1 MNDVE
6 HGPVDASSDPTDQD
20 QGQMHSVNDLEGC
33 TDEQLVRL
41 GCTDPRYLIALHC
54 RYDGLVKALV
64 TGTDSPSWRAV
75 KQQVWIAAFD
85 ELCTARANPLPVDAW
100 LGRIAARTL
109 TAVVPTGDTFLPD
122 PLAWY
127 LSVALRELS
136 PSLRLILILVEVAN
150 WPEDRIARYFS
161 ERQMALGPA
170 WVSELYQE
178 AQRSLLERLPPQVH
192 KLYFDGT
199 LEYLSLI
206 PWLYPVLS
214 EELQS
219 FELWQKR
226 KVIVIPDQEPPA
238 ALPVQTDRKFPQ
250 WTLLSLVFL
259 ASSLLGILSYQTVRN
274 AFAPSEITRRPSV
287 PSLPSAR
294 LPLPPPSAP
303 IQPPRVP
310 VPPRPSEPPVRSA
323 PPIPPIPPGD
333 GRVYLLVSDPGPA
346 GLVKLRR
353 IEREAYYRPYQGQPH
368 VQIGVYDTERK
379 ARLTATRLEDL
390 GFKPILAR
398 L

>member
-20 QGQMHSVNDLEGC
+20 QGQHAVTDLEGC

-41 GCTDPRYLIALHC
+41 GCTDPRCLIALHC

-64 TGTDSPSWRAV
+64 LGTDSPSWRAV
-75 KQQVWIAAFD
+75 KQQVWMAAFD
-85 ELCTARANPLPVDAW
+85 ELCAARTDLLPVDAW
-100 LGRIAARTL
+100 LGRVAAQTL

-136 PSLRLILILVEVAN
+136 PSLRLILVLVEVAN

-161 ERQMALGPA
+161 ERQMTLGPA
-170 WVSELYQE
+170 WVPELYQE
-178 AQRSLLERLPPQVH
+178 AQRSLLARLPPQVH

-199 LEYLSLI
+199 LEHLSLV
-206 PWLYPVLS
+206 PWLYPVVL

-226 KVIVIPDQEPPA
+226 KVIVIPDKEPPA
-238 ALPVQTDRKFPQ
+238 ALPVQTARKFPQ
-250 WTLLSLVFL
+250 WTLLSLIFL

-274 AFAPSEITRRPSV
+274 AFAPTDRSPV
-287 PSLPSAR
+287 PALPSAS
-294 LPLPPPSAP
+294 LPPPPSAP
-303 IQPPRVP
+303 QPPRVP
-310 VPPRPSEPPVRSA
+310 APLPSAPVRSV
-323 PPIPPIPPGD
+323 PPVLPTPRGD
-333 GRVYLLVSDPGPA
+333 GRIYLLVSDPGPA
-346 GLVKLRR
+346 GLTKLRR
-353 IEREAYYRPYQGQPH
+353 IEREAYYRPYQGRPH